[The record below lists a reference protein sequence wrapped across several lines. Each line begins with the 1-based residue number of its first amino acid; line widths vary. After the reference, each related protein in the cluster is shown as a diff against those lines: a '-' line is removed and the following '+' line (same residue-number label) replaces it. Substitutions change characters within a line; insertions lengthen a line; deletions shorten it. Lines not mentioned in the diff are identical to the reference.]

1 MLAVLP
7 EDQTDGENRQ
17 AKDQEAEHRVVLLDG
32 RFREVRFLKM
42 LKSMMPEDFKRT
54 QILILDYAATLHC
67 LTGKKPV
74 SVIHGVTAGKAAERW
89 KSAFGHVP
97 IDINEKSSM
106 MKFESNSQQIQH
118 FCK

>member
-1 MLAVLP
+1 
-7 EDQTDGENRQ
+7 
-17 AKDQEAEHRVVLLDG
+17 
-32 RFREVRFLKM
+32 
-42 LKSMMPEDFKRT
+42 MPEDFKRT